1 MFALI
6 ARLARF
12 LSISK
17 APSRYRSV
25 PGALLETAE
34 ARAGL
39 GFREASELRQAAFA
53 YLRVVR

>member
-17 APSRYRSV
+17 ATSRHRSV

-39 GFREASELRQAAFA
+39 GFREASELRQAAVA

>member
-6 ARLARF
+6 ARLANF
-12 LSISK
+12 LPKSK
-17 APSRYRSV
+17 AVSRQPSV
-25 PGALLETAE
+25 PRSLLESAE

-39 GFREASELRQAAFA
+39 GFQEASDLREAAVA